1 MLQQRVCI
9 GLHSSTLRLPCLQKK
24 DAHAISDAQLEKER
38 EQLAKA
44 LERLADVQH
53 ELADGQRNL
62 MNGELMPVP
71 DGKHDPTGGLHN
83 PSKVSCCLLPVL
95 DGSGWQQRT
104 NP

>member
-1 MLQQRVCI
+1 MRYLASVRKLRLACEGCRSRGRVCAF
-9 GLHSSTLRLPCLQKK
+9 TQALPCPQKK

-62 MNGELMPVP
+62 MNGEL
-71 DGKHDPTGGLHN
+71 
-83 PSKVSCCLLPVL
+83 LPAACA
-95 DGSGWQQRT
+95 WWEA
-104 NP
+104 

>member
-1 MLQQRVCI
+1 MHGI
-9 GLHSSTLRLPCLQKK
+9 HSSTLRLPCPQKK

-62 MNGELMPVP
+62 MNGELMPAACFHWEGP
-71 DGKHDPTGGLHN
+71 GGWPAH
-83 PSKVSCCLLPVL
+83 PMKGELLPAACAPW
-95 DGSGWQQRT
+95 DAR
-104 NP
+104 PD

>member
-1 MLQQRVCI
+1 MCLP
-9 GLHSSTLRLPCLQKK
+9 LSTLRLPCLQKK

-62 MNGELMPVP
+62 MNGEL
-71 DGKHDPTGGLHN
+71 
-83 PSKVSCCLLPVL
+83 LPAACA
-95 DGSGWQQRT
+95 
-104 NP
+104 

>member
-1 MLQQRVCI
+1 MC
-9 GLHSSTLRLPCLQKK
+9 LHSSPLRLPCPQKK

-62 MNGELMPVP
+62 MNGELPP
-71 DGKHDPTGGLHN
+71 AA
-83 PSKVSCCLLPVL
+83 SA
-95 DGSGWQQRT
+95 
-104 NP
+104 